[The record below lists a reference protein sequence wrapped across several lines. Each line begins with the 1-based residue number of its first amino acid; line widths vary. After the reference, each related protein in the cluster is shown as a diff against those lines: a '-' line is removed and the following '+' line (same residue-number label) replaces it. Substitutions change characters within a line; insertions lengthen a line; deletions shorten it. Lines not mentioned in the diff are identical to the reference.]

1 MPRQLVPPWL
11 RRALEAA
18 AVSAV
23 VALGALA
30 GAGLAAGGP
39 FTLPPGLPGGL
50 VLAPAVFALSVIPVA
65 YPVAMAATRGDAVLG
80 AMAALLIAADVT
92 VVVAGGRVIMG
103 PGGLELGSGLLV
115 ATLAAGP
122 AIVGLLCGELLTP
135 LGFGRRAG
143 AIAAVTGALGAA
155 AVLAALVMAG

>member
-1 MPRQLVPPWL
+1 MPRQIVPPWL
-11 RRALEAA
+11 RRALAAA

-39 FTLPPGLPGGL
+39 YTLPPQLPGAL
-50 VLAPAVFALSVIPVA
+50 LLAPAVFALAVIPVA
-65 YPVAMAATRGDAVLG
+65 YPIAMAATRGDAILG
-80 AMAALLIAADVT
+80 VMAALLIAADVT

-122 AIVGLLCGELLTP
+122 AIIGLLCGELLTP

-143 AIAAVTGALGAA
+143 AIAAVIGAIGAA
-155 AVLAALVMAG
+155 AVLGAVALAG